1 MSFSQHLWSLE
12 REHCRADRASFVP
25 REMGRSWAA
34 AGLSPFFRP
43 FHKRHFLLLL
53 LLVLCFYSGNSSQKL
68 FFSWVNCVHICFLKT
83 GLEALLATRRS
94 LSSEILSLSR
104 RKENPLKFYVW
115 DLVNISA
122 VV

>member
-12 REHCRADRASFVP
+12 HERCRADRASFVP

-53 LLVLCFYSGNSSQKL
+53 LVFCFYSGNSSQKL
-68 FFSWVNCVHICFLKT
+68 FFPWVNCVHICFLKT
-83 GLEALLATRRS
+83 LLATRRS

-115 DLVNISA
+115 DLVDISA